1 MPSPNTET
9 GGAREARAP
18 LLDVLKAAKWFGW
31 ALSTYFIGICHPI
44 FFRLLPIH
52 ILLAGRQFI
61 FYGLPCSI
69 PSGSLGEAAEDCLPE
84 GFAPGKTF

>member
-1 MPSPNTET
+1 MDGQKPEKYGVTNANKICGKGPAEPLGSLPNTEK

-44 FFRLLPIH
+44 FF
-52 ILLAGRQFI
+52 
-61 FYGLPCSI
+61 
-69 PSGSLGEAAEDCLPE
+69 
-84 GFAPGKTF
+84 